1 MKTIEIFAEAV
12 KFASEASDI
21 PSDRILSE
29 SRDADV
35 VDARMLVIQ
44 TLYDIGLYPRRIA
57 EMFGMTPSNVRHTLL
72 CTIANYKP
80 VFTFFSMLSRT
91 GSIFLLIAV
100 FSLIVRSSS
109 RLSARI
115 VRASLWILYESRTM
129 DSIPDKEP
137 EISVILW
144 YWF

>member
-1 MKTIEIFAEAV
+1 M

-57 EMFGMTPSNVRHTLL
+57 EMFGMTPSNVRHLL
-72 CTIANYKP
+72 TANNREATNKIYANNLQALRKHIA
-80 VFTFFSMLSRT
+80 
-91 GSIFLLIAV
+91 
-100 FSLIVRSSS
+100 RSVVERCSTKKEA
-109 RLSARI
+109 ARY
-115 VRASLWILYESRTM
+115 VQPLFGVWWCGLAILESRPT
-129 DSIPDKEP
+129 SSQEP
-137 EISVILW
+137 RIGLVS
-144 YWF
+144 Y

>member
-57 EMFGMTPSNVRHTLL
+57 ELFGMTPSNVRHLL
-72 CTIANYKP
+72 TVDNRKKNKQSLRKQLA
-80 VFTFFSMLSRT
+80 
-91 GSIFLLIAV
+91 SITQTHSKHLL
-100 FSLIVRSSS
+100 
-109 RLSARI
+109 
-115 VRASLWILYESRTM
+115 
-129 DSIPDKEP
+129 
-137 EISVILW
+137 
-144 YWF
+144 

>member
-1 MKTIEIFAEAV
+1 MLWFSKGTKLNRENQMKTIEIFAEAV

-57 EMFGMTPSNVRHTLL
+57 ELFGMTPSNVRHLL
-72 CTIANYKP
+72 TVDNRKKQTKSTQTTCKHY
-80 VFTFFSMLSRT
+80 
-91 GSIFLLIAV
+91 
-100 FSLIVRSSS
+100 
-109 RLSARI
+109 
-115 VRASLWILYESRTM
+115 AST
-129 DSIPDKEP
+129 
-137 EISVILW
+137 
-144 YWF
+144 

>member
-57 EMFGMTPSNVRHTLL
+57 ELFGMTPSNVRHLL
-72 CTIANYKP
+72 TIGKQQTKSTQTTCKHY
-80 VFTFFSMLSRT
+80 
-91 GSIFLLIAV
+91 
-100 FSLIVRSSS
+100 
-109 RLSARI
+109 
-115 VRASLWILYESRTM
+115 AST
-129 DSIPDKEP
+129 
-137 EISVILW
+137 
-144 YWF
+144 

>member
-57 EMFGMTPSNVRHTLL
+57 EMFGMTPSNVRHLL
-72 CTIANYKP
+72 TADNRKATNKIYANNLQALRKHIA
-80 VFTFFSMLSRT
+80 
-91 GSIFLLIAV
+91 SIFFDTEWFRAIFVMRLI
-100 FSLIVRSSS
+100 L
-109 RLSARI
+109 
-115 VRASLWILYESRTM
+115 T
-129 DSIPDKEP
+129 
-137 EISVILW
+137 VI
-144 YWF
+144 

>member
-1 MKTIEIFAEAV
+1 MPESHGRFVSYLKIKRMLWFGKVKKLNRENQMKTIEIFAEAV

-57 EMFGMTPSNVRHTLL
+57 EMFKMTPSNVRHLL
-72 CTIANYKP
+72 TADNRKATNKIYANNLQALRKHIA
-80 VFTFFSMLSRT
+80 
-91 GSIFLLIAV
+91 SIFFDA
-100 FSLIVRSSS
+100 
-109 RLSARI
+109 
-115 VRASLWILYESRTM
+115 E
-129 DSIPDKEP
+129 
-137 EISVILW
+137 
-144 YWF
+144 

>member
-44 TLYDIGLYPRRIA
+44 TLYGLNCFSVLRTNIMEDYGNRCKIHTTEEDGVQDRHEDRVS
-57 EMFGMTPSNVRHTLL
+57 EMRKELERFVRCFHLGREVSQASPQAPS
-72 CTIANYKP
+72 
-80 VFTFFSMLSRT
+80 
-91 GSIFLLIAV
+91 
-100 FSLIVRSSS
+100 
-109 RLSARI
+109 
-115 VRASLWILYESRTM
+115 
-129 DSIPDKEP
+129 
-137 EISVILW
+137 
-144 YWF
+144 

>member
-44 TLYDIGLYPRRIA
+44 TLYDTLVHELHHLVAHICEG
-57 EMFGMTPSNVRHTLL
+57 SNVDLSSEEACYLAGGLAQLIHNDAAPLL
-72 CTIANYKP
+72 CDCCRKKKGKHCKLPIN
-80 VFTFFSMLSRT
+80 
-91 GSIFLLIAV
+91 
-100 FSLIVRSSS
+100 
-109 RLSARI
+109 
-115 VRASLWILYESRTM
+115 
-129 DSIPDKEP
+129 
-137 EISVILW
+137 
-144 YWF
+144 

>member
-57 EMFGMTPSNVRHTLL
+57 EMFGMTPSNVRHLL
-72 CTIANYKP
+72 TADNRKATNKIYANNLQA
-80 VFTFFSMLSRT
+80 S
-91 GSIFLLIAV
+91 
-100 FSLIVRSSS
+100 SLTPSDSVRY
-109 RLSARI
+109 L
-115 VRASLWILYESRTM
+115 
-129 DSIPDKEP
+129 
-137 EISVILW
+137 
-144 YWF
+144 

>member
-57 EMFGMTPSNVRHTLL
+57 EMFKMTPSNVRHLLTADNRKATNKIYANNLQALRTTLTLFSKDGQKRRCDNVCHTLL
-72 CTIANYKP
+72 YTY
-80 VFTFFSMLSRT
+80 
-91 GSIFLLIAV
+91 
-100 FSLIVRSSS
+100 
-109 RLSARI
+109 
-115 VRASLWILYESRTM
+115 
-129 DSIPDKEP
+129 
-137 EISVILW
+137 SVS
-144 YWF
+144 

>member
-35 VDARMLVIQ
+35 VDARMLIIQ

-57 EMFGMTPSNVRHTLL
+57 EMFGMTPSNVRHLL
-72 CTIANYKP
+72 TVDNRKKNKQSLRKQLA
-80 VFTFFSMLSRT
+80 
-91 GSIFLLIAV
+91 SITQAHSKHLL
-100 FSLIVRSSS
+100 
-109 RLSARI
+109 
-115 VRASLWILYESRTM
+115 
-129 DSIPDKEP
+129 
-137 EISVILW
+137 
-144 YWF
+144 

>member
-1 MKTIEIFAEAV
+1 MLWFGKVKKLNRENQMKTIEIFAEAV

-57 EMFGMTPSNVRHTLL
+57 EMFGMTPSNVRHLLPLTCSKCLSFWCCLPYSVIILGWNVVDCISASLL
-72 CTIANYKP
+72 CAYAALWFELLFSIANKYY
-80 VFTFFSMLSRT
+80 
-91 GSIFLLIAV
+91 G
-100 FSLIVRSSS
+100 
-109 RLSARI
+109 RLWEQ
-115 VRASLWILYESRTM
+115 L
-129 DSIPDKEP
+129 
-137 EISVILW
+137 
-144 YWF
+144 

>member
-57 EMFGMTPSNVRHTLL
+57 EMFNMTPSNVRHLL
-72 CTIANYKP
+72 TADNRKTTNKIYANNLQALRKHIA
-80 VFTFFSMLSRT
+80 
-91 GSIFLLIAV
+91 SIF
-100 FSLIVRSSS
+100 FDN
-109 RLSARI
+109 
-115 VRASLWILYESRTM
+115 E
-129 DSIPDKEP
+129 
-137 EISVILW
+137 
-144 YWF
+144 

>member
-57 EMFGMTPSNVRHTLL
+57 ELFGMTPANVRHLL
-72 CTIANYKP
+72 TADNRKAALATREDIADNEP
-80 VFTFFSMLSRT
+80 Q
-91 GSIFLLIAV
+91 
-100 FSLIVRSSS
+100 
-109 RLSARI
+109 
-115 VRASLWILYESRTM
+115 ASH
-129 DSIPDKEP
+129 
-137 EISVILW
+137 SVL
-144 YWF
+144 

>member
-57 EMFGMTPSNVRHTLL
+57 EMFGMTPANVRHLL
-72 CTIANYKP
+72 TADNRKETNKIYANNLQALRKHIA
-80 VFTFFSMLSRT
+80 
-91 GSIFLLIAV
+91 SIFFAN
-100 FSLIVRSSS
+100 
-109 RLSARI
+109 
-115 VRASLWILYESRTM
+115 E
-129 DSIPDKEP
+129 
-137 EISVILW
+137 
-144 YWF
+144 